1 MSENLK
7 WEQHENLIKSGE
19 NHCIWKQN
27 TPFQDAGRIMDGF
40 NLSALG
46 FSIAS
51 RSLDCM

>member
-7 WEQHENLIKSGE
+7 WEQHESLLKSVE
-19 NHCIWKQN
+19 DHYNWEQN

-51 RSLDCM
+51 RSVDGM